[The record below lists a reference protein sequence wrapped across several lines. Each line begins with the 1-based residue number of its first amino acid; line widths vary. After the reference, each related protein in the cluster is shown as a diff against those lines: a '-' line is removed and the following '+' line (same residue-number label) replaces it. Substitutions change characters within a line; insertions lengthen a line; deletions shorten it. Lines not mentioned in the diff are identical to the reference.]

1 MVILFI
7 VACLVVAFLIFL
19 MFLIL
24 RKTVRIVNEQT
35 KSYFVNKLQGYDD
48 LIAERENKLNEID
61 ELIKNR
67 EIGKENNRRALSKG
81 GYAFD
86 TDVID
91 LFTSTGYQ
99 DKNIFA
105 LNKKIDET
113 FVVNYEELV
122 RDFLAFC
129 DDSKDY
135 DFCIKLRN
143 KFDSEKIY
151 SLKSMIN
158 QDMEDELKTYL
169 TEKEYKIYEAFKLI
183 ISDHSIENFVIYLD
197 QLVDLNSPKIVILV
211 GSKHENYDHLSE
223 YIETKYNDK
232 IYRGLKI
239 VYKNKVYDFSLSE
252 RNI

>member
-1 MVILFI
+1 MIVLFI
-7 VACLVVAFLIFL
+7 VVSLIVAFLIFL
-19 MFLIL
+19 MYIIL
-24 RKTVRIVNEQT
+24 KRTVRIVNEQT

-48 LIAERENKLNEID
+48 LITDRENKLNEID
-61 ELIKNR
+61 ELIKSR
-67 EIGKENNRRALSKG
+67 EIGKEGNKKELSKD

-86 TDVID
+86 TNVID
-91 LFTSTGYQ
+91 LFNSTQYQ
-99 DKNIFA
+99 DKNIFE

-122 RDFLAFC
+122 KDFLSFC

-135 DFCIKLRN
+135 EFCIALRN
-143 KFDSEKIY
+143 KFDSEQIY
-151 SLKSMIN
+151 RFKSTM
-158 QDMEDELKTYL
+158 DMETELKEFL
-169 TEKEYKIYEAFKLI
+169 NEKEYKIYEAFKLI

-211 GSKHENYDHLSE
+211 GSKHENYDHLSK
-223 YIETKYNDK
+223 YIETKYSDK
-232 IYRGLKI
+232 IYRGIKI

>member
-1 MVILFI
+1 MFIILK
-7 VACLVVAFLIFL
+7 
-19 MFLIL
+19 
-24 RKTVRIVNEQT
+24 KTVRIVNEQT

-48 LIAERENKLNEID
+48 LITERENKLNEID

-67 EIGKENNRRALSKG
+67 EIGKENNKKELSKG

-86 TDVID
+86 TNVID
-91 LFTSTGYQ
+91 LFNSTQYQ
-99 DKNIFA
+99 DKSIFE

-122 RDFLAFC
+122 RDFLTFC

-135 DFCIKLRN
+135 DFCLNLRN
-143 KFDSEKIY
+143 KFDSEQIY
-151 SLKSMIN
+151 RFKSM
-158 QDMEDELKTYL
+158 MSYEVEEELKKFL
-169 TEKEYKIYEAFKLI
+169 TEKEYKIYEAFKI
-183 ISDHSIENFVIYLD
+183 IINEHSIENFVIYLD

-223 YIETKYNDK
+223 YIETKYNDR
-232 IYRGLKI
+232 IYRGIKI
-239 VYKNKVYDFSLSE
+239 VYKNRVYDFSLSE